1 MLLGI
6 VELFDERLAMFDL
19 IQKRHIVGITTEGAE
34 IMQKMGR
41 LMGVEK
47 QLCLSHG
54 IHLLF
59 QQSLLNESQGRISEM
74 LIDLVDVLEVMRIGS
89 VNISVNDSS
98 LLDANQIMEF
108 AFANLQDNQSIIA

>member
-1 MLLGI
+1 
-6 VELFDERLAMFDL
+6 
-19 IQKRHIVGITTEGAE
+19 
-34 IMQKMGR
+34 MQKMGR

-47 QLCLSHG
+47 QLCLSYG

-59 QQSLLNESQGRISEM
+59 QQLLINESQGRKSEM

-108 AFANLQDNQSIIA
+108 AFANFQDIQSIIA